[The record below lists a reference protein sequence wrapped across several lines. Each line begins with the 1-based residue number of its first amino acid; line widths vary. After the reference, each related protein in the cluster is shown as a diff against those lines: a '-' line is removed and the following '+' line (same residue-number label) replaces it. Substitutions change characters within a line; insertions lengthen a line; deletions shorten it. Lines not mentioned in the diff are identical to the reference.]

1 MEIPYSVIGAE
12 GRAEWHKSIIKA
24 GWDLYDAAVD
34 LVYSN
39 NLRNGQHIPA
49 QDAICSAAKMI
60 EDGKPLQAEV
70 WLNTALV
77 VSADEIQKQQVRD
90 LLKKIKGE

>member
-70 WLNTALV
+70 WLNTAIT
-77 VSADEIQKQQVRD
+77 VSVNVDQQQAIKD
-90 LLKKIKGE
+90 LLKRIKGE